1 FKALLVML
9 ARMDFLEI
17 EVLMDT
23 LGIQEL
29 WGFQASSYTPMN
41 LNLSFHMC
49 KCLPLAGV
57 KGFKGLPGVRG
68 ETGTPDIGPPG
79 QLGEMGPHGFP
90 GPPGACIN
98 GPKGEQGPNGA
109 PGLQGD

>member
-1 FKALLVML
+1 MRTYYKHSLFQALLVTL

-23 LGIQEL
+23 LGIQECHL
-29 WGFQASSYTPMN
+29 
-41 LNLSFHMC
+41 FHMC

-68 ETGTPDIGPPG
+68 ETGTPGVPGPIGPKG
-79 QLGEMGPHGFP
+79 IK

-98 GPKGEQGPNGA
+98 GPKGEQGPNGS
-109 PGLQGD
+109 PGLKGD